1 VKHALVIPVAFISI
15 ICGVAA
21 VGAGELTQAPELVLK
36 DPKGAPFKLEYKSS
50 KLTLVNFWAVWCVPC
65 REEMPQIAKLAEKY
79 GPMGFRSI
87 GIAMESGGVA
97 EVKSFLD
104 ENRSLG
110 INYPILVGD
119 DVAAEKFGDI
129 QVVPTTYL
137 IDSNGKIV
145 AKYLGVTTNFLN
157 QVGGQIRKY
166 LSEHEQDKQPAA
178 KETPAAGKP

>member
-1 VKHALVIPVAFISI
+1 MKHAIVIPVAFISL

-36 DPKGAPFKLEYKSS
+36 DAKGAPFKLEYKSS
-50 KLTLVNFWAVWCVPC
+50 RLTLVNFWAVWCVPC

-79 GPMGFRSI
+79 GPMGFKSI
-87 GIAMESGGVA
+87 GIAVESGGLP
-97 EVKSFLD
+97 EIKSFLD

-145 AKYLGVTTNFLN
+145 NKFFGVSNDFLN
-157 QVGGQIRKY
+157 KVGGQIRKF
-166 LSEHEQDKQPAA
+166 LSEPEPGKQPAA
-178 KETPAAGKP
+178 KEAPAAGKP